1 MTDLTTK
8 LCYFASPYTHFE
20 GGGSIGRENAFV
32 DASQIA
38 GRLIKQ
44 GLKIYSPIAHTHP
57 IAEFGGLDPLDMAI
71 WQPLNEAMLAACQV
85 LIVAH
90 MAGWEDSLGMAH
102 EIKRAET
109 WRMPVYDLDV
119 ETMEL
124 KLREKTGELIHATD
138 Y

>member
-8 LCYFASPYTHFE
+8 LAYLATPYTHYE
-20 GGGSIGRENAFV
+20 GGGDIGRRNAFN
-32 DASQIA
+32 DAAEIA
-38 GRLIKQ
+38 GRLISR

-57 IAEFGGLDPLDMAI
+57 IARYANLDPLDMAI
-71 WQPLNEAMLAACQV
+71 WQPLNEAMLAACQI

-102 EIKRAET
+102 EIKRAEG

-124 KLREKTGELIHATD
+124 KLREKVAA
-138 Y
+138 